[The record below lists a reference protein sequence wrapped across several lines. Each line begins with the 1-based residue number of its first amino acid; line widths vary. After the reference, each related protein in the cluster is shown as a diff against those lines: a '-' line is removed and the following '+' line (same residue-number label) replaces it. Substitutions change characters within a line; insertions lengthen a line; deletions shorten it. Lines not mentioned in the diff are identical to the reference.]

1 MTTQTGNESAAR
13 DVVSWRR
20 DRLVAAGFLHP
31 AAARLATDV
40 QYDLPALTDLLA
52 RGSSPDLAV
61 RILAALD
68 VQDVA

>member
-1 MTTQTGNESAAR
+1 MTTQTGHERAAR

-20 DRLVAAGFLHP
+20 DRLVAAGFPHP
-31 AAARLATDV
+31 AAAPLAADV
-40 QYDLPALTDLLA
+40 QYHLPALTDLLA